1 MDINQ
6 AVVELEGLVTGFA
19 DESGQRAHEV
29 RVRPSGDDATV
40 IKIWVDLGP
49 GVDEAACA
57 AWAAACKQ
65 AVAEAAASYTLEVRV
80 ESL

>member
-6 AVVELEGLVTGFA
+6 AVVEVEGLVTAFA
-19 DESGQRAHEV
+19 DAAGQRALEV
-29 RVRPSGDDATV
+29 RVRPSGDDAQV
-40 IKIWVDLGP
+40 IKVWVDLGP

-57 AWAAACKQ
+57 SWAAACKQ
-65 AVAEAAASYTLEVRV
+65 AIGAAAGSYALEVRV